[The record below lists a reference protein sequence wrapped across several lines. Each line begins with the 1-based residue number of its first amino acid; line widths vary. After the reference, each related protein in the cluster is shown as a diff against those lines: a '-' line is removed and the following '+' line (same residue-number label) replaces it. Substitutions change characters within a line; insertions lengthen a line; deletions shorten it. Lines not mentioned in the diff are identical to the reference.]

1 MDQLAKRNFIKTA
14 TAFLSAS
21 AKHFVSK
28 LALDNT
34 VLRDAPH
41 FQPSFRQCQFLPS
54 VISRLAMVCANVF
67 GEEQMR
73 KIFRLKQGATK
84 FDLWDTI
91 KLECHEYQTEN
102 IPQSYYTVQE
112 QPERGRNQTSY
123 WKSAYEVTFIDLG
136 DASFKEENLK
146 RIDQYWY
153 KVYDVHK
160 MVILA
165 ILSPIYCC

>member
-14 TAFLSAS
+14 TAFLSVS
-21 AKHFVSK
+21 AKHLVSK

-34 VLRDAPH
+34 VLRNAQH

-54 VISRLAMVCANVF
+54 AISRLAIVCGNVF

-84 FDLWDTI
+84 VDLCDTI

-102 IPQSYYTVQE
+102 IPESYYMVQE
-112 QPERGRNQTSY
+112 QSEKGRNQTY
-123 WKSAYEVTFIDLG
+123 WKSAYGVAGIDMG
-136 DASFKEENLK
+136 DANFKEENFR
-146 RIDQYWY
+146 RIDQYWF
-153 KVYDVHK
+153 KVHDMHK
-160 MVILA
+160 MVIFA
-165 ILSPIYCC
+165 IPSPIYCH